1 MQSSLSFNAL
11 FSQLDLLWA
20 WTLRTVRAR
29 YQQSVLGALWAI
41 VQPVAS
47 VAIFTVIFTM
57 FIPIDTGSI
66 PYVVFSYS
74 AMVPWLFFAASVTDM
89 VESLIVNMS
98 LVSKIYFPR
107 EILPI
112 AAMLARLLDFAIAYG
127 VLFILLLYFG
137 LPIFTPAWIF
147 LPAILLIQFSLVLG
161 IGLIGSAINVF
172 FRDIKHLFTL
182 GLQLWMY
189 ATPIIYP
196 VTAVPESVRP
206 YYFLN
211 PMAGIVEAY
220 RAVLLYGQ
228 TPAPSLWLSAGVA
241 LLALVGG
248 YWFFK
253 RVEFQFAD
261 VI

>member
-1 MQSSLSFNAL
+1 MQSLTVNPIITHF
-11 FSQLDLLWA
+11 DLLWA

-29 YQQSVLGALWAI
+29 YQQSVLGALWA
-41 VQPVAS
+41 VLQPVAS
-47 VAIFTVIFTM
+47 VAIFTVIFTL

-74 AMVPWLFFAASVTDM
+74 AMVPWLFFATAITDM
-89 VESLIVNMS
+89 VESLIINMN

-107 EILPI
+107 EVLPI
-112 AAMLARLLDFAIAYG
+112 ASMLARLLDFVIAYG
-127 VLFILLLYFG
+127 VLFILLLYFD

-147 LPAILLIQFSLVLG
+147 LPAILLIQLSLVLG
-161 IGLIGSAINVF
+161 IGMIGAAVNVF

-196 VTAVPESVRP
+196 VTTVPESIRP

-228 TPAPSLWLSAGVA
+228 TPAPSLWLSAG
-241 LLALVGG
+241 LALVVLTGG

>member
-1 MQSSLSFNAL
+1 MQSLTVNPITTHF
-11 FSQLDLLWA
+11 DLLWA

-29 YQQSVLGALWAI
+29 YQQSVLGALWAV

-47 VAIFTVIFTM
+47 VAIFTIIFTM

-74 AMVPWLFFAASVTDM
+74 AMVPWLFFATAITDM
-89 VESLIVNMS
+89 VESLIINMN

-107 EILPI
+107 EILPL
-112 AAMLARLLDFAIAYG
+112 ASMLARLLDFAIAYG
-127 VLFILLLYFG
+127 VLFVLLLYFG
-137 LPIFTPAWIF
+137 LPVFTPAWIF
-147 LPAILLIQFSLVLG
+147 LPAILLIQLGLVLG
-161 IGLIGSAINVF
+161 IGLIGAAVNVF

-196 VTAVPESVRP
+196 VTTVPESIRP

-228 TPAPSLWLSAGVA
+228 TPAPTLWLSAG
-241 LLALVGG
+241 LAVVVLAVG